1 MNKNANQSRFCSKAA
16 FTLIEL
22 LVVVLIIGILA
33 AVAVPQYQ
41 KAVEKS
47 RVAEAV
53 LMLNNLYRA
62 HRVCVLSHTEY
73 KCMNFDALDIEMPSE
88 VLTTGCIDASC
99 FNTKDWQYGVDSHF
113 YANRVI
119 NADPSNSPYYLE
131 LHFDAD
137 EDVLTRNIQ
146 CFGEKCSL
154 VCGAN
159 PCYVQ
164 KED

>member
-47 RVAEAV
+47 RVTEAV

-62 HRVCVLSHTEY
+62 YWVCALSHTPYE
-73 KCMNFDALDIEMPSE
+73 CMNFDALDIEMPSE
-88 VLTTGCIDASC
+88 ILTAGCIDSSC
-99 FNTKDWQYGVDSHF
+99 FNTKDWQYGVASHF

-119 NADPSNSPYYLE
+119 NGDTSNNPYYLT
-131 LHFDAD
+131 LYFDGG
-137 EDVLTRNIQ
+137 EEVLTRNIQ
-146 CFGEKCSL
+146 CEGEKCSL
-154 VCGAN
+154 VCGGN
-159 PCYVQ
+159 PCWVQ

>member
-1 MNKNANQSRFCSKAA
+1 MKNKQA

-33 AVAVPQYQ
+33 AVALPQYQ

-53 LMLNNLYRA
+53 LMLNNFYKA

-73 KCMNFDALDIEMPSE
+73 ECMNFDALDIEMPGE
-88 VLTTGCIDASC
+88 ILTEGCIDSSC
-99 FNTKDWQYGVDSHF
+99 FNTKDWQYGVDSHV

-119 NADPSNSPYYLE
+119 NGDTSNTPYYLQ
-131 LHFDAD
+131 LNFNPD
-137 EDVLTRNIQ
+137 EDTLTRNIQ
-146 CFGEKCSL
+146 CFGEKCAL
-154 VCGAN
+154 VCGNN
-159 PCYVQ
+159 PCWVQ